1 MTTSITAGKFC
12 LDVTQTYIFS
22 PASAR
27 IWKSHRVK
35 HRNIQFLMI
44 LNQIFLHYITLH
56 GPLYHLWNT
65 TEVKHC
71 PFPFLLVLTD
81 NTEKATLQDRQK
93 YRLEPGWFHE
103 VNATKHFCS
112 LSHVSTLPSGTCCS
126 VSIFFAVVA
135 ASLKQDPQ
143 QDALFGS
150 VLVLFPRSQLNPMRC
165 KSHLTRC
172 TVLNVSSCSELS
184 WILHIWVR
192 FSLQP
197 LSQWLQPALDEGLN
211 SWCHLGQPF
220 QPMILPAAFHM
231 NRSCKDFVLSLPLL
245 SFTEPIRYCYIW
257 ENILNTNSLM
267 KLGELRKEQTIE

>member
-1 MTTSITAGKFC
+1 MSCFKTIVSYFQYGGGQPVSFVVLPEKGEHEGSCVSQLSDENDQTIQSFPENQQGFCPYQHNMTTSITAGKFC

-126 VSIFFAVVA
+126 VSIFFA
-135 ASLKQDPQ
+135 L
-143 QDALFGS
+143 
-150 VLVLFPRSQLNPMRC
+150 
-165 KSHLTRC
+165 
-172 TVLNVSSCSELS
+172 
-184 WILHIWVR
+184 
-192 FSLQP
+192 
-197 LSQWLQPALDEGLN
+197 
-211 SWCHLGQPF
+211 
-220 QPMILPAAFHM
+220 
-231 NRSCKDFVLSLPLL
+231 
-245 SFTEPIRYCYIW
+245 
-257 ENILNTNSLM
+257 
-267 KLGELRKEQTIE
+267 